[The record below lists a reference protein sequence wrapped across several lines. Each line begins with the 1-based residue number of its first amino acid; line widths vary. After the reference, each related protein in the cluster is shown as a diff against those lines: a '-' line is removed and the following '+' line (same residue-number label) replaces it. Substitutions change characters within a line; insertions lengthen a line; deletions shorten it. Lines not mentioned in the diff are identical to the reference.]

1 MPIVAGPVLVLTYL
15 LLQGATPDPVIHEN
29 ILDAFRAVILYQAAL
44 QRDVLEARAGLLRN
58 YDPLVQSFENLR
70 GAAATLQASGRVAAS
85 NSNAE
90 LDRPLDSIARSVE
103 DEEAL
108 LEAFKSRNALLRIP

>member
-44 QRDVLEARAGLLRN
+44 QRDVLEARGEW
-58 YDPLVQSFENLR
+58 F
-70 GAAATLQASGRVAAS
+70 G
-85 NSNAE
+85 
-90 LDRPLDSIARSVE
+90 
-103 DEEAL
+103 
-108 LEAFKSRNALLRIP
+108 